1 MTKTPRKELGS
12 VNLTHKFTR
21 LRAGLGGPFF
31 QFKDPRARRPLLGG
45 ALFQF
50 KPEAGRVAVL
60 VLFGDAF
67 DQSLDGVTLPS
78 GLQTLTFGMWFNKS
92 LKQVML
98 PSGLQRLTFGAAF
111 DQRLGGVR

>member
-1 MTKTPRKELGS
+1 MRSVPRFVQE
-12 VNLTHKFTR
+12 VQTLT
-21 LRAGLGGPFF
+21 
-31 QFKDPRARRPLLGG
+31 
-45 ALFQF
+45 
-50 KPEAGRVAVL
+50 
-60 VLFGDAF
+60 FGDAF
-67 DQSLDGVTLPS
+67 NQSLDGVTLPS